1 VGEKRDRQL
10 KELKDQVAPK
20 HPNGPRDND
29 DDKHNFWE
37 SQGFKFIASMSML
50 ALVILTKR

>member
-1 VGEKRDRQL
+1 
-10 KELKDQVAPK
+10 VAPK